1 MFLRKPREK
10 DDYLGQL
17 DEFMNDN
24 LKTIADLIAIK
35 KGMQGD
41 VKAARQATQDAIA
54 DCKELEKQ
62 LQGQQNK
69 VQSEHEKRISI
80 EFQKGELEKVLIKMK
95 RAILEKEV
103 KLEEDLQR
111 ILEA

>member
-1 MFLRKPREK
+1 MTERPLSVQFDPTARATKQEERNDEAPISTNTDHDADEIQRRAGHQSMTTFKMTNNSMFVRKPWEK

-41 VKAARQATQDAIA
+41 VKAAKQA
-54 DCKELEKQ
+54 
-62 LQGQQNK
+62 N
-69 VQSEHEKRISI
+69 
-80 EFQKGELEKVLIKMK
+80 
-95 RAILEKEV
+95 
-103 KLEEDLQR
+103 
-111 ILEA
+111 